1 MSVPYRMFETL
12 IYGCKSRDPE
22 MEVLKRRRFYDKM
35 VNEDTDAMLLRLF
48 ESFMESAPQ
57 LVLQLY
63 IITQI
68 GTDKGTFIGKFFEH
82 THLLDTWTLLDM
94 LVDDDWCFTA
104 TFVHMVG

>member
-1 MSVPYRMFETL
+1 
-12 IYGCKSRDPE
+12 

-48 ESFMESAPQ
+48 ESFMEAAPQ

-68 GTDKGTFIGKFFEH
+68 GTDKGTFLGMFE
-82 THLLDTWTLLDM
+82 DCSYINKDQ
-94 LVDDDWCFTA
+94 
-104 TFVHMVG
+104 